1 MQKSGLEEQKISG
14 FPEIL
19 AMGFK
24 IWFLFRSELKAITMR
39 RLQIIMK
46 SYVY

>member
-14 FPEIL
+14 FPM